1 MSKTAIFFLL
11 CMLCRPLYIAPI
23 KTTLYKID
31 FILQEVTEIQATTK
45 FLVHFLHDKFGE
57 RPPVKTIWNTLQ

>member
-1 MSKTAIFFLL
+1 
-11 CMLCRPLYIAPI
+11 MLCRPLYIAPI

-57 RPPVKTIWNTLQ
+57 RLPVKTIWNTLQ